1 MFFPYKDDNPTY
13 SFPWVTLTI
22 LAANIGVYVWQLLSP
37 LSDLV
42 IVSRYG
48 AIPYALTSFDKVQP
62 ISPFATVFTSMF
74 MHGGLFHLLGNMLYL
89 WIFGDNVEDAI
100 GHFRFLVFYLLSG
113 VVAVYGHAFTDP
125 DSLVPMVG
133 ASGAVSGILGAY
145 LLLFPGARVFTLVF
159 FGLFWVIQIPAII
172 VIGMWAV
179 MQFMNG
185 LVSAAVP
192 HQGGGVA
199 WFAHIGGFVFG
210 MLTIRFWLPARLR
223 R

>member
-1 MFFPYKDDNPTY
+1 MFFPYKDDNPIY
-13 SFPWVTLTI
+13 SFPWVTIAI
-22 LAANIGVYVWQLLSP
+22 LAANIGVYVWQLFSP
-37 LSDLV
+37 LSDLA

-48 AIPYALTSFDKVQP
+48 AVPYALISFDTVQP

-74 MHGGLFHLLGNMLYL
+74 MHGGLFHLMGNMLYL

-100 GHFRFLVFYLLSG
+100 GHFRFLAFYLFSG
-113 VVAVYGHAFTDP
+113 ILAVYVHALSDP
-125 DSLVPMVG
+125 ASLVPLVG

-145 LLLFPGARVFTLVF
+145 LVLFPRTRVYTLVF

-179 MQFMNG
+179 VQFMNG
-185 LVSAAVP
+185 MVSTVID

-199 WFAHIGGFVFG
+199 WFAHIGGFLFG
-210 MLTIRFWLPARLR
+210 LLTIRFWVPSRLR